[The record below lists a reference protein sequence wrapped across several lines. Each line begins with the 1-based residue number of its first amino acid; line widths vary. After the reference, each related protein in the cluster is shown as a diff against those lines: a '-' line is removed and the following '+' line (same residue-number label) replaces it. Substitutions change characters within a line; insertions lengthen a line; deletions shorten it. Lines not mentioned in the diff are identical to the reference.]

1 MRSHLWE
8 EHTIMKSHGIVES
21 DSFPYCHLVAVWF
34 GQHVSNP
41 FKLLC
46 FMKWEKYHLLGVVPV
61 KIKLQMRD
69 VYIPGDSLLLASLLY
84 SPPAFPK
91 LQSSDPIQLSNRC
104 ALLLCVSFLT
114 PILKDLKASFSS
126 EHTVASIHSITVD
139 WDPSVYRALG
149 HSRYHWMEHRPG
161 PGGSAFPE
169 KRQRVKSKATDE
181 ISLV

>member
-1 MRSHLWE
+1 MRSHSWE

-21 DSFPYCHLVAVWF
+21 DSLVAVWF

-69 VYIPGDSLLLASLLY
+69 VYIRGDSLLLASLLH

-114 PILKDLKASFSS
+114 PILSDLKASFSL
-126 EHTVASIHSITVD
+126 EHTVASSHSITVD

-149 HSRYHWMEHRPG
+149 RSRYHLMEHRPG
-161 PGGSAFPE
+161 PERSFIWWFSLSRE
-169 KRQRVKSKATDE
+169 ETESKE
-181 ISLV
+181 